1 MKRRVTVS
9 VSSDEIA
16 LIRSKLAS
24 VGVQIADLRVALGA
38 QQARVREALLGLGD
52 GGRDG
57 AGAAPDC
64 AGGSARR
71 DRVPRG
77 RVGCAG

>member
-1 MKRRVTVS
+1 MEHRVSIS

-24 VGVQIADLRVALGA
+24 VGVQIADLRAALGA
-38 QQARVREALLGLGD
+38 QQARVREMLLGLGD

-57 AGAAPDC
+57 TG
-64 AGGSARR
+64 GGS
-71 DRVPRG
+71 
-77 RVGCAG
+77 

>member
-24 VGVQIADLRVALGA
+24 VGVQIADLKLALGA

-52 GGRDG
+52 G
-57 AGAAPDC
+57 AGAAPDR
-64 AGGSARR
+64 ARGR
-71 DRVPRG
+71 ACRG
-77 RVGCAG
+77 RVPQGRGGCAG